1 MTHDNIVHNVVC
13 TLLVVLLRI
22 ASSCITVQLWMMHAK
37 DFLFFFNL
45 STFEIKPNLIVYIV
59 SL

>member
-1 MTHDNIVHNVVC
+1 
-13 TLLVVLLRI
+13 
-22 ASSCITVQLWMMHAK
+22 MMHAK
-37 DFLFFFNL
+37 DILFFLFFFNL